1 MIQKLR
7 IEIKWAVLFALM
19 MLSWM
24 LMEELLGLHTK
35 YIKHQAV
42 VSMLV
47 SIPAISFYV
56 FALLEKRKKYYQN
69 KMNYKQGLVSGI
81 WLTVFYT
88 LLSPAVQIIAVR
100 VISPGFFQ
108 NSIKYAIETNQMS
121 IQQATEYFTLS
132 NFVVTTL
139 WSSFVIGII
148 TNIIVAIFTRKS

>member
-35 YIKHQAV
+35 HIKHQAV

-56 FALLEKRKKYYQN
+56 FALLEKRKKYYN
-69 KMNYKQGLVSGI
+69 GKMNYSQGLVSGI
-81 WLTVFYT
+81 WITIFYT
-88 LLSPAVQIIAVR
+88 LLSPAVQIITVQI
-100 VISPGFFQ
+100 ISPEYFE
-108 NSIKYAIETNQMS
+108 NVIKYVVENNHMKLQEAIDFYNLE
-121 IQQATEYFTLS
+121 
-132 NFVVTTL
+132 NFIITTL
-139 WSSFVIGII
+139 WSSFAMGIV
-148 TNIIVAIFTRKS
+148 TSLIISIFTRKK